1 VCPRLFYLES
11 ADFLDDEVLA
21 EVAAAAAFQ
30 EEPAVQESAT
40 AAAATALVV
49 SLHALAGIRT

>member
-30 EEPAVQESAT
+30 EEPAVQESA

>member
-1 VCPRLFYLES
+1 VCLRLFYLES

-30 EEPAVQESAT
+30 EEPAVQESA
-40 AAAATALVV
+40 AATATALVV